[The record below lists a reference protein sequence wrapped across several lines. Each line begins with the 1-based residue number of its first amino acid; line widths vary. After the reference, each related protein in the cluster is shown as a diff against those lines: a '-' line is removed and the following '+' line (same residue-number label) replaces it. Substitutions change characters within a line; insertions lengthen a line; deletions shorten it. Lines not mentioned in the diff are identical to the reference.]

1 MASGRAFWNE
11 HDPNGMSFCGGNPIG
26 YFDADG
32 RCIEGAANYI
42 YSGGSYGQ
50 EYRDAST
57 ILNAIGDNTSS
68 PTLAGLMGFAS
79 YFTDKAANNVT
90 PSYYVNQAAS
100 DYNAAGGGVTGV
112 LGVGN
117 RYNPTASAY
126 DFFSGYDLIN
136 GQTLSGVDRASA
148 GLNTLGGALL
158 LGAGVADSFQPGTTP
173 PVTTTLYRAVTDEE
187 LNSVQNSGQFSTVP
201 GSSTPVPGVQGK
213 WFYGNLE
220 DAQNWAGQAAARDGG
235 PLTIL
240 QTTVPKTVAP
250 VYSQPW
256 VDSIQ
261 NPALFYNIGDLNAPI
276 KAVSPPITGGAK

>member
-1 MASGRAFWNE
+1 
-11 HDPNGMSFCGGNPIG
+11 MSFCGGNPIG